1 MRSNHETD
9 NKEFA
14 KTIFG
19 SMRSPGKVNKT
30 CLMHGD
36 YVSDVYKFGSR
47 INETPCPQ
55 CFEIQK
61 AKDDKAEQERMA
73 EEHRQIKIKAD
84 KRRMEEKTGAAM
96 IPKRFLN
103 KRFDDYQIDCTG
115 QQRALDACKDYA
127 HNFSD
132 NLEAGRCLILS
143 GKVGTGKT
151 HLAASIADYLINQ
164 TEYSAV
170 FRSLHSILQAIK
182 NTYGEGSASSELE
195 VFNILT
201 KPDLLIIDEIGA
213 TKSTE
218 FELATLFALINTR
231 YENQLPTVIITN
243 LEAKELAGSI
253 GDRCVDR
260 LRENGGR
267 ALMFDWESKR
277 KGA

>member
-1 MRSNHETD
+1 MRSNHLAD

-14 KTIFG
+14 
-19 SMRSPGKVNKT
+19 RSISEQMKNPEHTNET
-30 CLMHGD
+30 CSEHGD
-36 YVSDVYKFGSR
+36 YQSTVMR
-47 INETPCPQ
+47 IGPNVHRSPCPD
-55 CFEIQK
+55 CFKITEAQRKVDEAIAQAAEAK
-61 AKDDKAEQERMA
+61 AFQLKLSRERI
-73 EEHRQIKIKAD
+73 EER
-84 KRRMEEKTGAAM
+84 TGAAM

-103 KRFDDYQIDCTG
+103 KRFDDYQIDCPG

-127 HNFSD
+127 HNFTD

-164 TEYSAV
+164 TEYSVV

-182 NTYGEGSASSELE
+182 NTYGEDSTSSEME
-195 VFNILT
+195 IFKILT

-267 ALMFDWESKR
+267 ALMFDWASKR

>member
-1 MRSNHETD
+1 MRSNHLAD

-14 KTIFG
+14 
-19 SMRSPGKVNKT
+19 RSISEQMKNPEHANET
-30 CLMHGD
+30 CSEHGD
-36 YVSDVYKFGSR
+36 YQSTVMR
-47 INETPCPQ
+47 IGPNVHRSPCPG
-55 CFEIQK
+55 CFKITEAQRKVDEAIAQEAEAK
-61 AKDDKAEQERMA
+61 AFQLKLNRER
-73 EEHRQIKIKAD
+73 I
-84 KRRMEEKTGAAM
+84 EEKTGAAM

-164 TEYSAV
+164 TEYSVV

-182 NTYGEGSASSELE
+182 NTYGEDSTSSEME
-195 VFNILT
+195 IFKILT

-267 ALMFDWESKR
+267 ALMFDWASKR